1 MKLQRMKLPGCRKK
15 VTPFAGVWIEIICCE
30 KKRRFF
36 MSLPSRECGLKL
48 MLSITNIPPVLSLP
62 SRECGLKFAE
72 REFKQR
78 PEKSLPS
85 RECGLKL
92 PEINSF
98 FDCILVTPFAG
109 VWIEISLCTAY
120 TFRTQSLPS
129 RECGLKLL
137 QACNRIKR
145 HLSLPSR
152 ECGLKCPH
160 RCSHHKRDCHSLR
173 GSVD

>member
-1 MKLQRMKLPGCRKK
+1 MKSVAEEKVYKRK
-15 VTPFAGVWIEIICCE
+15 T
-30 KKRRFF
+30 
-36 MSLPSRECGLKL
+36 SLPSRECGLKL
-48 MLSITNIPPVLSLP
+48 EDL
-62 SRECGLKFAE
+62 E
-72 REFKQR
+72 RDDLDFR
-78 PEKSLPS
+78 SLPS